1 MTMHSTSTGSSS
13 REATTAMNREN
24 ELRFKRERE
33 RERESS
39 LCFKNSRA
47 VEINQGRL
55 KRRIMDRAV
64 YTARHTAETIE
75 ERKSR
80 LQKRPMC
87 S

>member
-13 REATTAMNREN
+13 RDATTAMNREN
-24 ELRFKRERE
+24 ELRFKRE

-75 ERKSR
+75 ERESR